1 MITLAELTLE
11 SGRKKILEWMQEND
25 VSYQDIATAFGYKN
39 KQTVRDYITGDVD
52 STKANE
58 LVLRII
64 SKFRIR

>member
-1 MITLAELTLE
+1 
-11 SGRKKILEWMQEND
+11 MQEND

-39 KQTVRDYITGDVD
+39 KQTVQSYITGDVD

>member
-1 MITLAELTLE
+1 MAELTLE

-39 KQTVRDYITGDVD
+39 KQTVRDYITGDID

>member
-1 MITLAELTLE
+1 MAELTLE
-11 SGRKKILEWMQEND
+11 NGRKKIIQWMQEND

>member
-1 MITLAELTLE
+1 MAELTLE
-11 SGRKKILEWMQEND
+11 SGRKKILEWMQVND

-39 KQTVRDYITGDVD
+39 KQTVRNYITGDVD

>member
-1 MITLAELTLE
+1 MAELTLE
-11 SGRKKILEWMQEND
+11 SGRKKILEWMQKND

-39 KQTVRDYITGDVD
+39 KQTVRNYITGDVD

>member
-1 MITLAELTLE
+1 MSELTLE
-11 SGRKKILEWMQEND
+11 SGRKKILEWMRANN

-39 KQTVRDYITGDVD
+39 KQTVRDHTTGDVD

>member
-1 MITLAELTLE
+1 MAELTLE
-11 SGRKKILEWMQEND
+11 NGRKKIIQWMQEND
-25 VSYQDIATAFGYKN
+25 ISYQDIATAFGYKN

>member
-1 MITLAELTLE
+1 MAELTLE
-11 SGRKKILEWMQEND
+11 NGRKKILEWMQKND

>member
-1 MITLAELTLE
+1 MAELTLE
-11 SGRKKILEWMQEND
+11 SGRKKIIEWMQKND

>member
-1 MITLAELTLE
+1 MAELTLE
-11 SGRKKILEWMQEND
+11 SGRKKVMEWMQEND

-39 KQTVRDYITGDVD
+39 KQTVRDYITGDID

>member
-1 MITLAELTLE
+1 MSELTLE
-11 SGRKKILEWMQEND
+11 SGRKKILEWMQAND
-25 VSYQDIATAFGYKN
+25 VSYQDIAPAFGYKN
-39 KQTVRDYITGDVD
+39 KQTVHDYITGDVD

>member
-1 MITLAELTLE
+1 MAELTLE

-39 KQTVRDYITGDVD
+39 KQTVRDYITGSVD

>member
-1 MITLAELTLE
+1 MAELTLE
-11 SGRKKILEWMQEND
+11 NGRKKVMEWMQKND

>member
-11 SGRKKILEWMQEND
+11 NGRKKILEWMQAND

>member
-1 MITLAELTLE
+1 MAELTLE
-11 SGRKKILEWMQEND
+11 SGRKKVMEWMQEND

>member
-1 MITLAELTLE
+1 MAELTLE
-11 SGRKKILEWMQEND
+11 SGRKNILEWMQAID
-25 VSYQDIATAFGYKN
+25 VSYPDIATAFGYKN
-39 KQTVRDYITGDVD
+39 KHTVRDYITGDVD

>member
-1 MITLAELTLE
+1 MAELTLE
-11 SGRKKILEWMQEND
+11 SGRKKIIEWMQKND

-39 KQTVRDYITGDVD
+39 KQTVQGYITGDVD

>member
-1 MITLAELTLE
+1 MAELTLE
-11 SGRKKILEWMQEND
+11 SGRKKVMEWMQKND

>member
-1 MITLAELTLE
+1 MTELTLE
-11 SGRKKILEWMQEND
+11 NGRKKVMEWMQKND

>member
-1 MITLAELTLE
+1 MIKLAELTLE
-11 SGRKKILEWMQEND
+11 NGRKKIIEWMQKND

-39 KQTVRDYITGDVD
+39 KQTVQSYITGDVD

>member
-1 MITLAELTLE
+1 MAELTLE
-11 SGRKKILEWMQEND
+11 SGRKKIVEWMQKND

>member
-1 MITLAELTLE
+1 MAELTLE
-11 SGRKKILEWMQEND
+11 NGRKKIVEWMQKND